1 MYNINLTGGTIF
13 MEKTYSIKDAAAIT
27 GVTEK
32 QLRNWEVQ
40 SFITDIERLQSG
52 SRALRRYN
60 EDQIREIKE
69 IKKLINIG
77 FTVSAASRR
86 VNNNNIKLED
96 I

>member
-1 MYNINLTGGTIF
+1 
-13 MEKTYSIKDAAAIT
+13 MEKTYSIKDAAALT

-60 EDQIREIKE
+60 EEQIRKIKE
-69 IKKLINIG
+69 IKKLTDIG
-77 FTVSAASRR
+77 FTVSAASKRIN
-86 VNNNNIKLED
+86 NNNNINLED